1 MTIKSLRS
9 PELDVTPRLKVKEV
23 CFRKMAWNI
32 CDITEDKTKSS
43 TIMESF
49 LSSNICIS
57 LFSLFR
63 VLLRVRML
71 YYLKQE
77 VIGNEFQKVFDGTD
91 ARWTIE
97 SIFTCLFQM
106 SDEYSRI
113 CLDLNKTC

>member
-1 MTIKSLRS
+1 
-9 PELDVTPRLKVKEV
+9 
-23 CFRKMAWNI
+23 
-32 CDITEDKTKSS
+32 
-43 TIMESF
+43 MESF

-91 ARWTIE
+91 AR
-97 SIFTCLFQM
+97 
-106 SDEYSRI
+106 
-113 CLDLNKTC
+113 

>member
-1 MTIKSLRS
+1 MS
-9 PELDVTPRLKVKEV
+9 DVAK
-23 CFRKMAWNI
+23 
-32 CDITEDKTKSS
+32 DKTKPS
-43 TIMESF
+43 TITESC

-57 LFSLFR
+57 VFSLFR

-97 SIFTCLFQM
+97 RVFLLVYFKCQM
-106 SDEYSRI
+106 QIQESA
-113 CLDLNKTC
+113 